1 VDPLIQVVLIP
12 PAPPQPGYIFNL
24 KTTGLAPG
32 TWELRFRIAGDPT
45 EHGAGFQ
52 IR

>member
-1 VDPLIQVVLIP
+1 VKKLGSTVPIKLQACD
-12 PAPPQPGYIFNL
+12 AARGNL
-24 KTTGLAPG
+24 SRPDIAG